1 MRKIWFAKMEFSMRT
16 TRSLFLCTILSVA
29 LTACARSEAP
39 KAGTLSQKLRMVGDD
54 ARYYGTVEFDPIRG
68 GKIYDAQGQWIGD
81 IVPHTA
87 Q

>member
-1 MRKIWFAKMEFSMRT
+1 MRAI
-16 TRSLFLCTILSVA
+16 RSLFLYGCLSLILAACT
-29 LTACARSEAP
+29 RSEAP
-39 KAGTLSQKLRMVGDD
+39 KAGTLNQKLRMVGDD

-81 IVPHTA
+81 IVPHTE